1 MLKNRAPRSK
11 SPSNRL
17 NRPVKTND
25 NRYYLLKALPNFPQK
40 VYLIAKFSSIHKP
53 YKDKENKLVHVWT
66 IDNKEEMF
74 KLIDFGVDG
83 IMTDKPSILKQAMTE
98 RGFSDLGNSP

>member
-1 MLKNRAPRSK
+1 MYKR
-11 SPSNRL
+11 
-17 NRPVKTND
+17 
-25 NRYYLLKALPNFPQK
+25 Q
-40 VYLIAKFSSIHKP
+40 AK
-53 YKDKENKLVHVWT
+53 KENKLVHVWT

>member
-1 MLKNRAPRSK
+1 MPQNSSQINVFRIKRQKNKGKASK
-11 SPSNRL
+11 P
-17 NRPVKTND
+17 
-25 NRYYLLKALPNFPQK
+25 K
-40 VYLIAKFSSIHKP
+40 VSSKKNTDSSIDSDDIKLIAKE
-53 YKDKENKLVHVWT
+53 ENKLVHVWT